1 MIQYK
6 NIINFKKMN
15 YSIDEYALFM
25 ENTGIFDLLSNHLI
39 ANLYDYILGV
49 EVGLDT
55 NTRKKI
61 EQGKQWK
68 HWWKVIFYKVVLLK
82 KRIILRR

>member
-1 MIQYK
+1 
-6 NIINFKKMN
+6 MN

-55 NTRKKI
+55 NTRKI

>member
-1 MIQYK
+1 
-6 NIINFKKMN
+6 MN

-55 NTRKKI
+55 NTRKNRT
-61 EQGKQWK
+61 GKQWK